1 MRKKENRLP
10 GRLRACSLLM
20 SNEAAQLLTEAA
32 DRIDAAEEYIREL
45 EEDLQ
50 RLTVDPCLFD
60 QEEVYEN
67 CTVQV
72 LKNSHTGDI
81 SIGFWPPDQGQV

>member
-1 MRKKENRLP
+1 MRRIPDRLP

-32 DRIDAAEEYIREL
+32 DLIESMAEQIEQM
-45 EEDLQ
+45 EEDLEL
-50 RLTVDPCLFD
+50 LTVDPCLFD

-72 LKNSHTGDI
+72 LTNSHTGDV
-81 SIGFWPPDQGQV
+81 SIGFWPPDQGQI

>member
-1 MRKKENRLP
+1 MRRIPDRLP

-32 DRIDAAEEYIREL
+32 DRIEAAEDYIREL

-50 RLTVDPCLFD
+50 HLTVDPCLFD

-72 LKNSHTGDI
+72 LTNSHTGDV
-81 SIGFWPPDQGQV
+81 SIGFWPPDQGQI